1 MTRKPCSTA
10 VIRGRVGNKRIFK
23 KQKWQQQKAGKTS
36 GYPGLCISTRFPALR
51 EAALC
56 IITWSLIVT
65 IGNLLSLKG
74 TTLEFPLQQQEES
87 TPEQSLEPEKSFCVN
102 TEHMVKGVVGIY
114 DRKLTFL
121 ILLHGKVFVFNLAQ

>member
-1 MTRKPCSTA
+1 MAAAESRGKLQ
-10 VIRGRVGNKRIFK
+10 VILV
-23 KQKWQQQKAGKTS
+23 
-36 GYPGLCISTRFPALR
+36 CISTRFPALQ

-87 TPEQSLEPEKSFCVN
+87 TPDQSLEPEKSFCVN
-102 TEHMVKGVVGIY
+102 TEHMVKGVVRIY
-114 DRKLTFL
+114 DRKADLPDS
-121 ILLHGKVFVFNLAQ
+121 HAW